1 MINNRYLI
9 WERERK
15 GGPGPEVYLQGEI
28 CVEEFS
34 RKLRPIIFA
43 AFTFSFPLF
52 FGQETRNLEH
62 LHRAIIRI
70 VMIILHSW
78 GYLCIRKI
86 KLTSADFVKISLSEV
101 SWPGSFRETWVQWK
115 KLSCK
120 KLGPEMEPC
129 ESLPEMLARKSPA
142 ENALTWK

>member
-9 WERERK
+9 WGREREGCLNLK
-15 GGPGPEVYLQGEI
+15 FIYKEGSVKKNSPENSDRSYSLLLRFHFP
-28 CVEEFS
+28 FS
-34 RKLRPIIFA
+34 SAEKLAI
-43 AFTFSFPLF
+43 
-52 FGQETRNLEH
+52 LEH

-70 VMIILHSW
+70 MMIILHGW

-86 KLTSADFVKISLSEV
+86 KQTSADFVKISLSEV
-101 SWPGSFRETWVQWK
+101 SFRERWVQWK